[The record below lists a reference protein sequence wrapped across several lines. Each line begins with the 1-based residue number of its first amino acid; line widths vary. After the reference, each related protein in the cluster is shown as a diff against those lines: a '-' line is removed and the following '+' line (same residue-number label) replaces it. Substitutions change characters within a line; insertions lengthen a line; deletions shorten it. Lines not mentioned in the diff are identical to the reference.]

1 MKKYI
6 VLGLAVA
13 ALALTGCGHNEDVIK
28 VGAISGPESD
38 LLQTA
43 AQVDSQKYGL
53 NVQVLEFSDYIQPN
67 AALNDGDI
75 QANVFQHQPYLDE
88 QIKEHGYKLA
98 VAGKTFVYPMG
109 LYSKDYASIDA
120 IPNGSR
126 VAIPNDPTNEARAL
140 LLLEKSGLI
149 TLDSQDP
156 VKTTP
161 SNITDN
167 PRDLE
172 IVEMDAANIPR
183 AYQEVALAAIN
194 TNYAF
199 AIDLLPSQDAVFV
212 EEKDSPYANLI
223 VVREQDINA
232 PWVKQLVAAYHSPQ
246 VVAKAQ
252 ALFKDEAV
260 AAF

>member
-1 MKKYI
+1 MKKYLA
-6 VLGLAVA
+6 LGLVA
-13 ALALTGCGHNEDVIK
+13 ATLALTACGGNEDAIK

-43 AQVDSQKYGL
+43 AQVARQAYDMK
-53 NVQVLEFSDYIQPN
+53 VEVIEFSDYLQPN

-88 QIKEHGYKLA
+88 QIKEHGYELA

-120 IPNGSR
+120 IPNDSR

-140 LLLEKSGLI
+140 LLLAKAGLI
-149 TLDSQDP
+149 TLNRQDP
-156 VKTTP
+156 VKTAP

-167 PRDLE
+167 PRNLKF
-172 IVEMDAANIPR
+172 VEMDAANIPR

-199 AIDLLPSQDAVFV
+199 AIDLLPSQDALFV

-223 VVREQDINA
+223 VVRVQDLNE
-232 PWVKQLVAAYHSPQ
+232 PWVKQLVDAYHSPE

-252 ALFKDEAV
+252 ALFRDEAV

>member
-13 ALALTGCGHNEDVIK
+13 ALALTGCGGNEDVIK

-43 AQVDSQKYGL
+43 AQVDSQEYGL
-53 NVQVLEFSDYIQPN
+53 KVQVLEFSDYIQPN

-75 QANVFQHQPYLDE
+75 QANVFQHKPYLDE

-109 LYSKDYASIDA
+109 LYSKEYASIDA
-120 IPNGSR
+120 IPDGSR

-140 LLLEKSGLI
+140 LLLAKAGLI

-161 SNITDN
+161 SNISDN

-223 VVREQDINA
+223 VVREQDLDA
-232 PWVKQLVAAYHSPQ
+232 PWVKQLVDAYHSPA